1 MSRTSVFRVGS
12 FRSFF
17 IGQACSYLGDGLR
30 AIAIPL
36 LVFQLTGSAMSLGIT
51 YALEFFPFSI
61 FSLVAGSFSDRL
73 DRRRLMLTTDIV
85 RLVIMIGF
93 AALFFTHQLTLP
105 LLYTGVVLLSI
116 MAAMFL
122 GGQASSIPFL
132 LGKDRAKAAVAALVA
147 TEQGMNLIAPPVGG
161 AIFALK
167 GALPA
172 LLFNAG
178 TYLASTASLATVRN
192 FGPDAPSGFPSLRVI
207 SADVAKGWTYIMRD
221 PAMRMLTWLQL
232 TYNFF
237 GMIGYTTVIPYLKR
251 EFLATDQQVGIA
263 FGVFALGAVLGSVLA
278 GKTHLPFGR
287 VLVLSGIIDAF
298 TGLPLI
304 FTHDLRIAVLSFSL
318 GSLFGIY
325 QIANVIAWR
334 MRVVPEAMVGRVFG
348 VIRMTV
354 LIGVVPGS
362 ILGGTIADTVGA
374 RYAFVVSTSGYII
387 TTIWMLCSR
396 ALRQDRR

>member
-73 DRRRLMLTTDIV
+73 DRRRLMLTTDIA

-93 AALFFTHQLTLP
+93 AALFFTHRLTLP

-207 SADVAKGWTYIMRD
+207 GADVAKGWTYIMRD

-232 TYNFF
+232 TFNFF

-287 VLVLSGIIDAF
+287 VLVISGIMDAF

-334 MRVVPEAMVGRVFG
+334 MRVVPEEMVGRVFG

-362 ILGGTIADTVGA
+362 ILGGTIADAVGA

-396 ALRQDRR
+396 ALRQDHR

>member
-1 MSRTSVFRVGS
+1 MSSASVFRVGS

-51 YALEFFPFSI
+51 YALEFFPFSV

-93 AALFFTHQLTLP
+93 AALFFTHRLTLP

-132 LGKDRAKAAVAALVA
+132 VGKDRAKAAVAALVA

-207 SADVAKGWTYIMRD
+207 GADVAKGWTYIMRD

-287 VLVLSGIIDAF
+287 VLVLSGIVDAF

-304 FTHDLRIAVLSFSL
+304 FTHDLRLAVLSFSL

-334 MRVVPEAMVGRVFG
+334 MRVVPEEMVGRVFG

-362 ILGGTIADTVGA
+362 ILGGTIADAFGA

>member
-73 DRRRLMLTTDIV
+73 DRRRLMLTTDIA

-93 AALFFTHQLTLP
+93 AALFFTHRLTLP

-132 LGKDRAKAAVAALVA
+132 VGKDRAKAAVAALVA

-207 SADVAKGWTYIMRD
+207 GADVAKGWTYIMRD

-232 TYNFF
+232 TFNFF

-287 VLVLSGIIDAF
+287 VLVLSGIMDAF

-334 MRVVPEAMVGRVFG
+334 MRVVPEEMVGRVFG

-362 ILGGTIADTVGA
+362 ILGGTIADAFGA

>member
-1 MSRTSVFRVGS
+1 MATTSVFRVGS

-17 IGQACSYLGDGLR
+17 IGQTCSYLGDGLR

-51 YALEFFPFSI
+51 YALEFLPFAL
-61 FSLVAGSFSDRL
+61 FSLIAGSFADRV
-73 DRRRLMLTTDIV
+73 DRRRLMIVTDIV
-85 RLVIMIGF
+85 RLAIMLGF
-93 AALFFTHQLTLP
+93 ALLFFTHQLTLP
-105 LLYTGVVLLSI
+105 LLYVGVVLLSI

-178 TYLASTASLATVRN
+178 TYFASTASLATVKD
-192 FGPDAPSGFPSLRVI
+192 FGPDAPSGLPSPRVI
-207 SADVAKGWTYIMRD
+207 GDDIVAGWRFIMRD

-237 GMIGYTTVIPYLKR
+237 GMLGFTTVIPYMKR

-263 FGVFALGAVLGSVLA
+263 FGVFAVGAVIGSVIA

-287 VLVLSGIIDAF
+287 ALIISGVIDAF
-298 TGLPLI
+298 TGIPLI
-304 FTHDLRIAVLSFSL
+304 VTHDLRIAVLSFSI

-325 QIANVIAWR
+325 QIANIIAWR

-348 VIRMTV
+348 VIRMAV

-362 ILGGTIADTVGA
+362 ILGGTIADAYGA
-374 RYAFVVSTSGYII
+374 RVAFIISSSGYIL
-387 TTIWMLCSR
+387 TTIWMLTTR
-396 ALRQDRR
+396 TLREDRR